1 MTSEAP
7 TNIPGSLPDKLPA
20 NKMKHKPEIFEA
32 LADALLNVKFEHQYQ
47 FFCFFNPFK
56 DFFSSGQHR
65 PLVFAYCLIVSDQTV
80 KIKVFHISGPLLPL
94 VLHLLQVEANIPN
107 ILVHTNSAEQRDDFL
122 QHQTPKQ
129 NIPSEMEVTQRQQ
142 EQIVLER
149 SARLILDPKV

>member
-1 MTSEAP
+1 M
-7 TNIPGSLPDKLPA
+7 LK
-20 NKMKHKPEIFEA
+20 
-32 LADALLNVKFEHQYQ
+32 YQ

-94 VLHLLQVEANIPN
+94 VLQLLQVEANIPN

-122 QHQTPKQ
+122 QTPNSQAKYT
-129 NIPSEMEVTQRQQ
+129 IKDGGSSRTFCPHVGGGHGWERGGGRLLVHRVDPGPGSMCSSPEKPSRTRAGGRGGRRGNPA
-142 EQIVLER
+142 L
-149 SARLILDPKV
+149 P

>member
-1 MTSEAP
+1 M
-7 TNIPGSLPDKLPA
+7 
-20 NKMKHKPEIFEA
+20 
-32 LADALLNVKFEHQYQ
+32 LNVKFEYQYQ

-65 PLVFAYCLIVSDQTV
+65 PLVFAYCLLVSDQTV

-122 QHQTPKQ
+122 QTPNSQPKGGRTKCQ
-129 NIPSEMEVTQRQQ
+129 PDKMPTGHNANQRLAFCPGFFQLLAFCPSQLFGWHFVRT
-142 EQIVLER
+142 I
-149 SARLILDPKV
+149 STCFGILSNQPLQM